1 MGLTLREK
9 DVLALIAQGF
19 TDRQIAMQLTF
30 AVSTARKHRE
40 NLLLKFSVTKSVHL
54 VAQYLSDQPDLLKK
68 T

>member
-1 MGLTLREK
+1 
-9 DVLALIAQGF
+9 
-19 TDRQIAMQLTF
+19 MQLAF